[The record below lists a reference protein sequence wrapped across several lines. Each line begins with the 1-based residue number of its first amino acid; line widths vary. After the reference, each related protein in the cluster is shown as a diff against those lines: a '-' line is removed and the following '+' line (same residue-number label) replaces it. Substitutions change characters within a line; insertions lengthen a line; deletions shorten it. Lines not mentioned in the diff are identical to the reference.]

1 MKDDTTGFF
10 DGDRDLGP
18 LDPAARAEAEAWA
31 RLTRVLRED
40 VPGPAP
46 AWMEAAVMAEIASA
60 RHGPWS
66 RAGAWLTRPALSLS
80 PLAAGLAAAA
90 VVAALL
96 LVGRR
101 PAAPPPGASRSDAA
115 VVYVQFLL
123 EAPSARTVAVAGDFD
138 GWNGTHQLEDADGDG
153 IWTGSVP
160 LDPGVHQY
168 MFVVDGS
175 DWVTDPRAARWS
187 DDGFGHRNAVLAV
200 APPGSV

>member
-1 MKDDTTGFF
+1 MRDDTTGFL
-10 DGDRDLGP
+10 DGDRGP
-18 LDPAARAEAEAWA
+18 DSPDPAARAEAEAWA

-66 RAGAWLTRPALSLS
+66 RAGAWLTRPALSFS
-80 PLAAGLAAAA
+80 PLTGLAAAA

-101 PAAPPPGASRSDAA
+101 PAAAPPPLPGRSAAA

-123 EAPSARTVAVAGDFD
+123 EAPSARSVAVAGDFD
-138 GWNGTHQLEDADGDG
+138 GWNGTHPLEDPDGDG
-153 IWTGSVP
+153 VWTGSVP
-160 LDPGVHQY
+160 LGPGVHQY

-200 APPGSV
+200 APPGSA